1 MAASTRRA
9 TGRRGGWGSRRGGRR
24 RGRWRRLRGGRWRL
38 HAFGGVRAG
47 HGVHPKPSPRTGPRR
62 RTPGR
67 PSLMLDFRVADDP
80 SAAMPMAA
88 STGQSFSSWNVLRAG
103 RNVSGRAGTLSGSA
117 RRMPP
122 FASRGR
128 GDAGSENRHHTP
140 SGASG
145 LESRGNQRMTR
156 RRLRG
161 PRREHGGDRCL
172 RRFRV
177 LLAPR
182 GRARGEDRHAVRRAL
197 GFDLPGR
204 GRGPAGRVPA
214 AARSPSHDPAAQ
226 DQLPRQRLGDA
237 FPRGQGCHLAL
248 RGGLAPARGQA
259 GRLRGLRP
267 VRGPHVGPGRHVL
280 RRPDRDPPV
289 VGRDLRPGAARAR
302 DRHDPRP
309 RHPRPRDGHGRRHP
323 GARASRPSPNR
334 SGSATPAGRSST

>member
-1 MAASTRRA
+1 MIGRRGLPGGRRSRCGRWRRRRGGRR
-9 TGRRGGWGSRRGGRR
+9 GRRGGWGSRRGRRR

-47 HGVHPKPSPRTGPRR
+47 HGMHPKPSPRTGPRR
-62 RTPGR
+62 
-67 PSLMLDFRVADDP
+67 
-80 SAAMPMAA
+80 
-88 STGQSFSSWNVLRAG
+88 
-103 RNVSGRAGTLSGSA
+103 SG
-117 RRMPP
+117 
-122 FASRGR
+122 
-128 GDAGSENRHHTP
+128 AGS
-140 SGASG
+140 ASG
-145 LESRGNQRMTR
+145 LESPGNHRMTR

-182 GRARGEDRHAVRRAL
+182 GRARGEGRHAVRRAL

-214 AARSPSHDPAAQ
+214 AARPPAHDPAAQ
-226 DQLPRQRLGDA
+226 DQLPGQRLGDA
-237 FPRGQGCHLAL
+237 LARGQGRDLAV
-248 RGGLAPARGQA
+248 RRGLAPARGQA
-259 GRLRGLRP
+259 GRLRRLRP

-289 VGRDLRPGAARAR
+289 VRRDLRPGAARAR